1 MAGGASVAWN
11 INLGIKP
18 GSWLPGGLLFG
29 QSVFHQH
36 VEDLGDTSVERF
48 ARDFVLF
55 ADAEDSSVEFA
66 NLIVGDILAEAQASG
81 ARLFEPGGLEG
92 EFHFGHRESAF

>member
-1 MAGGASVAWN
+1 MAGGASVAWKMS
-11 INLGIKP
+11 LEIKP
-18 GSWLPGGLLFG
+18 KYQLQGGLFLG

-48 ARDFVLF
+48 ARDLVLF

-66 NLIVGDILAEAQASG
+66 NLIVGDILTEA
-81 ARLFEPGGLEG
+81 
-92 EFHFGHRESAF
+92 

>member
-1 MAGGASVAWN
+1 MS
-11 INLGIKP
+11 LEIKP
-18 GSWLPGGLLFG
+18 KYQLPGGLFLG

-48 ARDFVLF
+48 ARDLVLF

-66 NLIVGDILAEAQASG
+66 NLIVGDILTEA
-81 ARLFEPGGLEG
+81 
-92 EFHFGHRESAF
+92 